1 MHINSYALLL
11 QWHFYIKQSITL
23 DIFTIEEYI
32 TQSALIMI

>member
-11 QWHFYIKQSITL
+11 QWHFYRKQSITL